1 MRTLLLTLVL
11 AVSVSAAE
19 KKVVTPKDFPAGR
32 PYSAG
37 LMVDGTL
44 YVSGQVGQD
53 LKTGKAP
60 DDFEAEVRQAL
71 DNVGSILKAGGMDFS
86 NVVAVQV
93 YLTDMDLFQKMNGV
107 YTQYFKEPRPT
118 RTTVGVAK
126 LVGTTRIEITVT
138 AK

>member
-11 AVSVSAAE
+11 AVSVSAVE
-19 KKVVTPKDFPAGR
+19 KKVVAPKDFPAGR

-44 YVSGQVGQD
+44 YVSGTVGTD
-53 LKTGKAP
+53 TKTGKTP
-60 DDFEAEVRQAL
+60 EDFEAEVRQTL
-71 DNVGSILKAGGMDFS
+71 DNIGQILKAGGLDFS
-86 NVVAVQV
+86 NAVAVQV
-93 YLTDMDLFQKMNGV
+93 YLTDMELFQKMNGV

-118 RTTVGVAK
+118 RTNVGVAK
-126 LVGTTRIEITVT
+126 LVGTARIEITVT

>member
-11 AVSVSAAE
+11 AASLSAAE
-19 KKVVTPKDFPAGR
+19 KKVITPKEFPSGR

-37 LMVDGTL
+37 LMIDGTL

-53 LKTGKAP
+53 WKSGKAP

-71 DNVGSILKAGGMDFS
+71 DNVGMILKAGGKDFS
-86 NVVAVQV
+86 DVVAVQI
-93 YLTDMDLFQKMNGV
+93 YLTDMDLFPKMNTV
-107 YTQYFKEPRPT
+107 YLTYFKEPRPT

-126 LVGTTRIEITVT
+126 LVGTTHIEITVT

>member
-11 AVSVSAAE
+11 AVSASAVE
-19 KKVVTPKDFPAGR
+19 KKVVAPKDFPAGR

-44 YVSGQVGQD
+44 YISGTVGTD
-53 LKTGKAP
+53 PKTGKTP
-60 DDFEAEVRQAL
+60 EDFEAEVRQTL
-71 DNVGSILKAGGMDFS
+71 DNIGQILKAGGLDFS
-86 NVVAVQV
+86 NAVAVQV
-93 YLTDMDLFQKMNGV
+93 YLTDMELFQKMNGV

-126 LVGTTRIEITVT
+126 LVGTARIEITVT